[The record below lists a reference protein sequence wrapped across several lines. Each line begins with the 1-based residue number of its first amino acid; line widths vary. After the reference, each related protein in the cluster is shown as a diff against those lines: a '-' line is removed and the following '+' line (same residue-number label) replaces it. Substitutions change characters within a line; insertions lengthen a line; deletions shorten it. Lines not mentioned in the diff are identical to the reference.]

1 MSASVGIADTGPE
14 QPQSF
19 AFTDET
25 MEKAK
30 KIIAKYPQGRQQSAV
45 MPLLDLAQRQN
56 GNWLPRAAM
65 DYVADLLEMP
75 RIKAYEV
82 ATFYSMYNLKPV
94 GKHFVQVCTT
104 IPCGLVGADGI
115 VDACKKHLG
124 IGLGET
130 TADGQFTL
138 IEVECLGA
146 CVNAPMVLIWSDT
159 YEDLTK
165 ESFGKLLDGF
175 ASGKP
180 PKPGPQNGRQFS
192 APIGGLTTLK
202 NGGGANT
209 AGSPKEPVLA
219 DAESKKPGEA
229 ANFDERPSPKPPA
242 DDATRKDPP

>member
-14 QPQSF
+14 QPKSF
-19 AFTDET
+19 VFTDET

-104 IPCGLVGADGI
+104 IPCGLVGADGV

-138 IEVECLGA
+138 TEVECLGA
-146 CVNAPMVLIWSDT
+146 CVNAPMAQINDDY
-159 YEDLTK
+159 YEDLTP
-165 ESFGKLLDGF
+165 ENTIALLDALADGRAVKTGSQTGRRGSQA
-175 ASGKP
+175 ASGPTSLHDAAK
-180 PKPGPQNGRQFS
+180 
-192 APIGGLTTLK
+192 A
-202 NGGGANT
+202 
-209 AGSPKEPVLA
+209 AGVE
-219 DAESKKPGEA
+219 G
-229 ANFDERPSPKPPA
+229 
-242 DDATRKDPP
+242 

>member
-1 MSASVGIADTGPE
+1 MSASVGIAATGPD
-14 QPQSF
+14 QPTSF
-19 AFTDET
+19 AFTPENL
-25 MEKAK
+25 EKANS
-30 KIIAKYPQGRQQSAV
+30 IIAKYPPGRQQSAV

-104 IPCGLVGADGI
+104 IPCGLVGADGV

-146 CVNAPMVLIWSDT
+146 CVNAPMLQIGKDF
-159 YEDLTK
+159 YEDLDGPKT
-165 ESFGKLLDGF
+165 EKLLEGF
-175 ASGKP
+175 RRGQKP
-180 PKPGPQNGRQFS
+180 IPGPQNGRRS
-192 APIGGLTTLK
+192 SEPIGGATTLK
-202 NGGGANT
+202 EFG
-209 AGSPKEPVLA
+209 
-219 DAESKKPGEA
+219 
-229 ANFDERPSPKPPA
+229 
-242 DDATRKDPP
+242 

>member
-14 QPQSF
+14 QPKSF
-19 AFTDET
+19 VFTAET

-104 IPCGLVGADGI
+104 IPCGLVGADGV

-146 CVNAPMVLIWSDT
+146 CVNAPMAQINDDY
-159 YEDLTK
+159 YEDLTP
-165 ESFGKLLDGF
+165 ENTVALLKALAD
-175 ASGKP
+175 GKP
-180 PKPGPQNGRQFS
+180 VK
-192 APIGGLTTLK
+192 
-202 NGGGANT
+202 
-209 AGSPKEPVLA
+209 AGSQTGRRGSQATSGPTSLHEFAK
-219 DAESKKPGEA
+219 A
-229 ANFDERPSPKPPA
+229 AGVEGQG
-242 DDATRKDPP
+242 

>member
-14 QPQSF
+14 QPKSF

-82 ATFYSMYNLKPV
+82 ATFYSMYNLKPI

-104 IPCGLVGADGI
+104 IPCGLVGADGV

-130 TADGQFTL
+130 TADGKFTL

-146 CVNAPMVLIWSDT
+146 CVNAPMAQINDDY
-159 YEDLTK
+159 YEDLTP
-165 ESFGKLLDGF
+165 ENMVALLQGLADGKPVKTGSQTGRRGSQA
-175 ASGKP
+175 ASGPTSLHDAAK
-180 PKPGPQNGRQFS
+180 
-192 APIGGLTTLK
+192 A
-202 NGGGANT
+202 
-209 AGSPKEPVLA
+209 AGVE
-219 DAESKKPGEA
+219 G
-229 ANFDERPSPKPPA
+229 
-242 DDATRKDPP
+242 

>member
-1 MSASVGIADTGPE
+1 MSGGSVGIAQTGPE
-14 QPQSF
+14 QPASF
-19 AFTDET
+19 AFTAENL
-25 MEKAK
+25 EKAK

-45 MPLLDLAQRQN
+45 MPLLDLAQRQS

-65 DYVADLLEMP
+65 DYVADFLEMP

-146 CVNAPMVLIWSDT
+146 CVNAPMLQINNEHF
-159 YEDLTK
+159 YEDLDANSTR
-165 ESFGKLLDGF
+165 ELIEALRRGET
-175 ASGKP
+175 P
-180 PKPGPQNGRQFS
+180 PPGTRVKRQTS
-192 APIGGLTTLK
+192 APIGGATTLTTSK
-202 NGGGANT
+202 SGA
-209 AGSPKEPVLA
+209 
-219 DAESKKPGEA
+219 
-229 ANFDERPSPKPPA
+229 
-242 DDATRKDPP
+242 

>member
-104 IPCGLVGADGI
+104 IPCGLVGADGV

-146 CVNAPMVLIWSDT
+146 CVNAPMAQINDDY
-159 YEDLTK
+159 YEDLTPK
-165 ESFGKLLDGF
+165 NTVALLKALADGKPVKAGSQTGRKGSQA
-175 ASGKP
+175 ASGPTSLLSMK
-180 PKPGPQNGRQFS
+180 S
-192 APIGGLTTLK
+192 A
-202 NGGGANT
+202 GAE
-209 AGSPKEPVLA
+209 G
-219 DAESKKPGEA
+219 
-229 ANFDERPSPKPPA
+229 
-242 DDATRKDPP
+242 